1 MQFLELLTLWYECNP
16 LPNVATN
23 AHKGVMLRKRFRRLL
38 TFLFSTCLLGRCL
51 SAAEWQWSVPVESVV
66 SEETGA
72 HPRAFLYIPPNVER
86 VRAVIVGQHNMLEE
100 GILEHPALRRALAE
114 TGMAAVWVS
123 PAFNGTFQAGKDAG
137 EHFEKM
143 MAALAKESGYEE
155 LALAPAIPIGHS
167 AMAGYPYHFAAW
179 NPQRC
184 AAAISIKGAVPE
196 VAGMDGVPLL
206 YINGEYEDAQGRA
219 GKAAAFRAKQK
230 NCPLTMWVDAG
241 GGHFD
246 FHDRIVEAI
255 GFYLRK
261 VAQYR
266 LLQDAPLAGPVA
278 LREIDAT
285 KTGWVYD
292 RWRKNEKPKVAPAP
306 VGSYA
311 GDLAQTFWAF
321 DEETAKKVEA
331 YNADALGK
339 KVPVIGYVQNGEVVA
354 QNPKLHAQV
363 PLKFLPVDDGLTFK
377 LTAKF
382 IDKVP
387 EGRPVSWT
395 GLPKDA
401 PVGHPAGGGPI
412 RIERIAGPMVQLA
425 PDTFAIR
432 FYRMGMNNAK
442 RSNDLWFMA
451 AQPGDAEYRRMVQQ
465 AQMQFPLRNTVGA
478 EQAITFP
485 EIADQPVGA
494 EPLQLPA
501 TSSAKVPVYYYVRE
515 GPAEVTD
522 DGTLTFT
529 PLPPRAKFPVR
540 VTVVAWQWGRS
551 IEPKLQTAE
560 PVERTFLLTRNAS
573 AAVDAS
579 PAKAVA
585 FTHPGLL
592 HTQADLDRMR
602 QRVAAGEE
610 PWKSGFE
617 KLRRDGQSRAD
628 WKLRGPFEIVTRQA
642 DQAIGNPQMVV
653 DGNAAYQNALM
664 WCVTG
669 DEAHARKA
677 VEILNAWSA
686 KLRRMDG
693 RDVILSAGLNGF
705 KFVNAAELL
714 RHTWPAWPREDVA
727 RCERML
733 KEVVLPPIKD
743 FATFANGNW
752 DAACVATVMGIGVF
766 CDDRELF
773 DRAVA
778 YFRSGAGN
786 GRLTHYVI
794 NEVGQC
800 QESGRDQQHTQLGLG
815 LLAEACEIAWHQ
827 GVDLYAEEDNR
838 LLKGFEYTARYN
850 LGAEVPFVPY
860 VDVTGKYRH
869 KKISTEGRYRLRPIY
884 EMVWSHYQVRR
895 GVPAPFTKQ
904 AADKLRPEGAASTG
918 DHPGFGTLLFTLP
931 AKAPEI

>member
-1 MQFLELLTLWYECNP
+1 
-16 LPNVATN
+16 
-23 AHKGVMLRKRFRRLL
+23 MLSKRFRRLL
-38 TFLFSTCLLGRCL
+38 IFLFATCLLGRCL
-51 SAAEWQWSVPVESVV
+51 SAVEWQWSVPVESVV
-66 SEETGA
+66 NEETND

-123 PAFNGTFQAGKDAG
+123 PAFDGTFQADHDAG
-137 EHFEKM
+137 GHFEKM
-143 MAALAKESGYEE
+143 MAALAAESGYAE
-155 LALAPAIPIGHS
+155 LASAPVVPIGHS

-184 AAAISIKGAVPE
+184 AAAISIKGAVPD

-230 NCPLTMWVDAG
+230 NSPLTMWVDAG

-266 LLQDAPLAGPVA
+266 LPKDAPLAGSVA

-292 RWRKNEKPKVAPAP
+292 RWRRNEKPKAAPAP

-382 IDKVP
+382 IDTVP
-387 EGRPVSWT
+387 EGRPVTWT
-395 GLPKDA
+395 GLPKDS

-412 RIERIAGPMVQLA
+412 RIERIAGPVVQLA

-451 AQPGDAEYRRMVQQ
+451 TQLGDDEYRRAVQQ

-478 EQAITFP
+478 AQTITFP
-485 EIADQPVGA
+485 EIPDQSVGA
-494 EPLQLPA
+494 KPLQLHA
-501 TSSAKVPVYYYVRE
+501 ISSAKVPVYYYVRE

-522 DGTLTFT
+522 EGTLTFT

-560 PVERTFLLTRNAS
+560 PVERMFLLTKL
-573 AAVDAS
+573 
-579 PAKAVA
+579 PAGVETKPFV
-585 FTHPGLL
+585 HPGLL

-602 QRVAAGEE
+602 GGVKAGRE

-617 KLRRDGQSRAD
+617 KLNRDGQSRAD
-628 WKLRGPFEIVTRQA
+628 WKLRGPLAVVTREEGNA
-642 DQAIGNPQMVV
+642 PGNPQMVV

-669 DEAHARKA
+669 EEAYAQKS
-677 VEILNAWSA
+677 VEILNAWS
-686 KLRRMDG
+686 KTLRKMDG
-693 RDVILSAGLNGF
+693 RDVILGAGLNGF
-705 KFVNAAELL
+705 KYVNAAELM
-714 RHTWPAWPREDVA
+714 RYTYPAWKREDVA
-727 RCERML
+727 RCEEMFR
-733 KEVVLPPIKD
+733 EVVLPPIKD

-752 DAACVATVMGIGVF
+752 DAACVVTIMSIAVF

-773 DRAVA
+773 DRAVE
-778 YFRSGAGN
+778 YFRHGQGN
-786 GRLTHYVI
+786 GRLTHYVL
-794 NEVGQC
+794 NESGQC

-827 GVDLYAEEDNR
+827 GVDLYAEADNR
-838 LLKGFEYTARYN
+838 LLKGFEYTAKYN
-850 LGAEVPFVPY
+850 LGFDVPFVPD
-860 VDVTGKYRH
+860 VDTTGKYRH
-869 KKISTEGRYRLRPIY
+869 KEISTEGRGALRPIY
-884 EMVWSHYQVRR
+884 EMVWNHYGVRR
-895 GVPAPFTKQ
+895 GLPAPFIKQ
-904 AADKLRPEGAASTG
+904 AVDKLRPEGAAWGG
-918 DHPGFGTLLFTLP
+918 DHPGFGTLLF
-931 AKAPEI
+931 AQPEKVSPN